1 MSTNKKVI
9 FRLFVPVLAL
19 LTTIGTSSTVVGQ
32 TYPEGMIAYWKFDE
46 GSGTI
51 AYSSVGQHT
60 GTVSGP
66 DWTAGQVG
74 GALYFEGTPIPR
86 TPAYNDYVVVPHH
99 ADLNVPGNEI
109 SIEAWVNFTGE
120 VGAWDHQIVS
130 KTAPYPWF
138 GYTFGLFNGLLSIA
152 IFNGQYPTGSCCLS
166 ANFQMPYGWHHVVG
180 MYSDVQD
187 LARLYMDGVLVAENT
202 SFITV
207 LNNSGNTSDLFIGK
221 LGLPNYDEWHLWKG
235 TIDEVAIYNRI
246 LLPEEVAEHYQNGL
260 NGLGYEIRIIPVVV
274 DIKPG
279 SDPNSI
285 NPKSKGVIPVAV
297 LTTDDF
303 DATSVDPLS
312 VEFGPNGAKETH
324 GKGHIEDV
332 DGDGDMDMVL
342 HFKTQDSGIQCG
354 QTAVTLTG
362 ETIGGIAITGTDAIQ
377 TVGCGANK
385 AVADAEAGIP
395 ESYALLQNHPNPF
408 NPETELDF
416 QLPEAN
422 HVVVKIFNT
431 LGEEIRTL
439 VEAPYEAGYHRV
451 RWDGKDK
458 NGNPVASGIYLY
470 QLQAGDFSQVRKM
483 ALLR

>member
-1 MSTNKKVI
+1 
-9 FRLFVPVLAL
+9 
-19 LTTIGTSSTVVGQ
+19 
-32 TYPEGMIAYWKFDE
+32 
-46 GSGTI
+46 
-51 AYSSVGQHT
+51 
-60 GTVSGP
+60 
-66 DWTAGQVG
+66 
-74 GALYFEGTPIPR
+74 
-86 TPAYNDYVVVPHH
+86 
-99 ADLNVPGNEI
+99 
-109 SIEAWVNFTGE
+109 
-120 VGAWDHQIVS
+120 
-130 KTAPYPWF
+130 
-138 GYTFGLFNGLLSIA
+138 
-152 IFNGQYPTGSCCLS
+152 
-166 ANFQMPYGWHHVVG
+166 
-180 MYSDVQD
+180 
-187 LARLYMDGVLVAENT
+187 MDGVLVAENT